1 MSKCK
6 NSSTGTY
13 KGTEPSPKGLGY
25 CARGEKLGKKKKGL
39 DGNMWEVKETNKGI
53 ARWVKI
59 SKKSTKKPVK
69 KSTKKPVK
77 KSTKKPVKKSA
88 KKSTKKSTKSVKK
101 PVKKISKRPI
111 GNLTVTDIIV
121 HKNNK
126 VFKNNKLTISNNNLV
141 YLQMFKINK
150 NTTGSR
156 LYFGL
161 ANLKGNKK
169 EEIKNL
175 KLNIKKKTFEFTYNG
190 IWEDES
196 TGELKMIKVND
207 TWKIV
212 FKNNLDFDKMERFVK
227 QFKIVKIIE

>member
-1 MSKCK
+1 MPQCK
-6 NSSTGTY
+6 NSNTGTY

-25 CARGEKLGKKKKGL
+25 CARGEKLGKKKKGR
-39 DGNMWEVKETNKGI
+39 DGNMWEVKETKKGTP
-53 ARWVKI
+53 RWVKI
-59 SKKSTKKPVK
+59 TKTEKSNKKVSVLPKKKSTKK
-69 KSTKKPVK
+69 STKKTV
-77 KSTKKPVKKSA
+77 

-101 PVKKISKRPI
+101 PVKQKSKRPI

-156 LYFGL
+156 LYFDL

-169 EEIKNL
+169 EVIKNL

-212 FKNNLDFDKMERFVK
+212 FKNNLDFDKMERFVS
-227 QFKIVKIIE
+227 QFDIVKIK

>member
-1 MSKCK
+1 MPQCK
-6 NSSTGTY
+6 NSNTGTY

-59 SKKSTKKPVK
+59 TKTKKTVK
-69 KSTKKPVK
+69 KSTKKSK
-77 KSTKKPVKKSA
+77 
-88 KKSTKKSTKSVKK
+88 KSVKK

-111 GNLTVTDIIV
+111 GNLTVTNIIV

-161 ANLKGNKK
+161 ANLKKNKK
-169 EEIKNL
+169 EVIKNL
-175 KLNIKKKTFEFTYNG
+175 KLNIKKQTFEFTYNG
-190 IWEDES
+190 PWEDES
-196 TGELKMIKVND
+196 TGELKIIKVND
-207 TWKIV
+207 KWKIV

-227 QFKIVKIIE
+227 QFNIVKIIE

>member
-1 MSKCK
+1 MPQCK
-6 NSSTGTY
+6 NSNTGTY

-59 SKKSTKKPVK
+59 TKTKKTVK
-69 KSTKKPVK
+69 KSTKKSK
-77 KSTKKPVKKSA
+77 
-88 KKSTKKSTKSVKK
+88 KSVKK

-111 GNLTVTDIIV
+111 GNLTVTNIIV

-212 FKNNLDFDKMERFVK
+212 FKNNLDFDKMERFVS
-227 QFKIVKIIE
+227 QFDIVKIK

>member
-1 MSKCK
+1 MPKCK

-25 CARGEKLGKKKKGL
+25 CARGEKIGKKKKGL
-39 DGNMWEVKETNKGI
+39 DGNMWEVKKTKNGI
-53 ARWVKI
+53 ERWVKI
-59 SKKSTKKPVK
+59 TKTKKSVKKSAKKKSVK
-69 KSTKKPVK
+69 KSTKKSK
-77 KSTKKPVKKSA
+77 
-88 KKSTKKSTKSVKK
+88 KSVKK

-111 GNLTVTDIIV
+111 GNLTAKNIIV

-150 NTTGSR
+150 NITGSR

-190 IWEDES
+190 PWEDES
-196 TGELKMIKVND
+196 TGELKIIKVND
-207 TWKIV
+207 KWKIV

-227 QFKIVKIIE
+227 QFNIVKIIE

>member
-1 MSKCK
+1 MPKCK

-59 SKKSTKKPVK
+59 S
-69 KSTKKPVK
+69 K

-227 QFKIVKIIE
+227 QFNIVKIID

>member
-59 SKKSTKKPVK
+59 S
-69 KSTKKPVK
+69 K

>member
-1 MSKCK
+1 MPKCK
-6 NSSTGTY
+6 NMDSATY
-13 KGTEPSPKGLGY
+13 NGTEPSPKGLGY
-25 CARGEKLGKKKKGL
+25 CARGEKIGKKKQGK
-39 DGNMWEVKETNKGI
+39 DGNMWIVKNTKTGI
-53 ARWVKI
+53 ARWIRVPTDK
-59 SKKSTKKPVK
+59 KKSTKK
-69 KSTKKPVK
+69 STKKTV
-77 KSTKKPVKKSA
+77 

-111 GNLTVTDIIV
+111 GNLTVTNIIV

-169 EEIKNL
+169 EVIKNL

-227 QFKIVKIIE
+227 QFNIVKIIE